1 MLRVNKLAVIFT
13 CDSSVLSTLIHT
25 SSLPLRARPVTSLTH
40 IAQELDSLLHT
51 EGFPDYAQALNGVQ
65 VETHGDIVKVAA
77 AVDLRER
84 TIRSAAEQGANLLL
98 VHHGLFWGGLQPLRG
113 PHFRRIQAL
122 LASGIALYS
131 SHLPLDAHPEIG
143 NNVLLARELGLTPR
157 AGFARY
163 ETIDIGVR
171 GESDIPTANLIAAAG
186 AISQRWGGVVR
197 TSPAE
202 PNRITKRWAICT
214 GGGASADTLRE
225 AVHHGIDTLIVGEG
239 PHWTA
244 VDADELGIVIIYAG
258 HYATETFGVR
268 ALADHVAHTFNLPAT
283 FIDVPTGL

>member
-1 MLRVNKLAVIFT
+1 M
-13 CDSSVLSTLIHT
+13 
-25 SSLPLRARPVTSLTH
+25 TSLTH
-40 IAQELDSLLHT
+40 IAHELDSFLHT
-51 EGFPDYAQALNGVQ
+51 EGFPDYAQALNGLQ
-65 VETHGDIVKVAA
+65 VETHGNIVKVAA

-113 PHFRRIQAL
+113 PYFRRIHAL
-122 LASGIALYS
+122 LTSGMALYS

-143 NNVLLARELGLTPR
+143 NNVLLARELGLTPL

-171 GESDIPTANLIAAAG
+171 GESDVATTDLIAAAG
-186 AISQRWGGVVR
+186 AVARRWGGVVR

-202 PNRITKRWAICT
+202 PKRMTKRWAICT
-214 GGGASADTLRE
+214 GAGASADTLRE
-225 AVHHGIDTLIVGEG
+225 AVRNGIDTLIVGEG

-244 VDADELGIVIIYAG
+244 VDAEELGIVLIYAG

-268 ALADHVAHTFNLPAT
+268 ALADHVARTFDLPSI

>member
-1 MLRVNKLAVIFT
+1 
-13 CDSSVLSTLIHT
+13 
-25 SSLPLRARPVTSLTH
+25 VTSLAQ
-40 IAQELDSLLHT
+40 IAHELDSLLASD
-51 EGFPDYAQALNGVQ
+51 GFPDYAQAINGVQ
-65 VETHGDIVKVAA
+65 VETQSDIVKVAA

-113 PHFRRIQAL
+113 PHFRRIHTL
-122 LASGIALYS
+122 LTSGIALYS

-143 NNVLLARELGLTPR
+143 NNVLLARELRLTPL

-171 GESDIPTANLIAAAG
+171 GESDIATADLIAAADVI
-186 AISQRWGGVVR
+186 ARRWGGTVR
-197 TSPAE
+197 NSPSQ
-202 PNRITKRWAICT
+202 PNRITKRWAVCT
-214 GGGASADTLRE
+214 GAGASADTLRE
-225 AVHHGIDTLIVGEG
+225 AVREGIDTLIVGEG

-268 ALADHVAHTFNLPAT
+268 ALADHVARTFDLPAV

>member
-1 MLRVNKLAVIFT
+1 MT
-13 CDSSVLSTLIHT
+13 TLHQI
-25 SSLPLRARPVTSLTH
+25 AR
-40 IAQELDSLLHT
+40 ELDSLLHT
-51 EGFPDYAQALNGVQ
+51 QGFPDYTQALNGVQ
-65 VETHGDIVKVAA
+65 VENHADIIKVAA

-84 TIRSAAEQGANLLL
+84 TIESAAEQGANLLL

-113 PHFRRIQAL
+113 PHFRRIHAL
-122 LASGIALYS
+122 LTSGIALYS

-171 GESDIPTANLIAAAG
+171 GESDIATADLIAAADLV
-186 AISQRWGGVVR
+186 ARRWGGAVR
-197 TSPAE
+197 SSPSV

-225 AVHHGIDTLIVGEG
+225 AVENGIDTLIVGEG

-268 ALADHVAHTFNLPAT
+268 ALADHVARTFDLPAV